1 MGVKLQ
7 KRALEKHCLG
17 EQARPLVSL
26 RNARGNMRWSCGS
39 QNTELLTVKIC
50 SAVTNKYTQRM
61 GVGHTWAHPSTRPV
75 FSVSVIRHSSVD
87 SLRYSANGTRS
98 LVQ

>member
-1 MGVKLQ
+1 MGIKLQ

-26 RNARGNMRWSCGS
+26 RNARGDMRWSCGS
-39 QNTELLTVKIC
+39 QNTELLRVKIC
-50 SAVTNKYTQRM
+50 SAATDKYTQRM
-61 GVGHTWAHPSTRPV
+61 DMGHTWAHRSTV
-75 FSVSVIRHSSVD
+75 FSVSVIRHRSVN
-87 SLRYSANGTRS
+87 SLRYSANGTSS